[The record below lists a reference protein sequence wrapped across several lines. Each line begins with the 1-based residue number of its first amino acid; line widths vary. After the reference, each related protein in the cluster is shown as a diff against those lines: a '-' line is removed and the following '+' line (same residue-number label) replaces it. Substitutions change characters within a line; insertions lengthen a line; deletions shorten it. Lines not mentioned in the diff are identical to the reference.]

1 MYKLAVK
8 ERLGDVLFYIN
19 SDDVLLVVA
28 LAAFKENVKIV
39 VFFKIIVRMRIDDD
53 GNIEIK
59 RTGKTEVVNKFIMI
73 SNYAHY
79 TANKIVSRR

>member
-1 MYKLAVK
+1 MFFFINN
-8 ERLGDVLFYIN
+8 DNVL
-19 SDDVLLVVA
+19 VLVA
-28 LAAFKENVKIV
+28 LAAFKENVKFV

-73 SNYAHY
+73 SNYANY
-79 TANKIVSRR
+79 TANKIVS